1 MNLIICPACGS
12 SVEVELSVGC
22 PSCGARAVGPPL
34 AKPEHQLISYGPA
47 MVASTGGF
55 VILAALLASIIL
67 TWMISKGA
75 SLRIGTIVNA
85 GEIAAW
91 QLKWIALPVAMIVV
105 WGGMRLVRTI
115 KDAPA
120 TFGGL
125 RIARAG
131 FTSAM
136 VAIALVAVL
145 IGITVPER
153 LRRHQWALEAAEN
166 AHAYTL
172 NRALLEYRELHGT
185 LPPQEDL
192 INQLKTLPDPDG
204 AIAEALNFVDANGY
218 QASTVVAAAAPK
230 TKALAKGAALRNA
243 SLNTT
248 PDPPSVSFTN
258 YELRLPG
265 ADKKLDTPDDLIV
278 RDGLIMTVAEFQ
290 AYRAPRSATP

>member
-1 MNLIICPACGS
+1 MIICPACGS
-12 SVEVELSVGC
+12 TVEVELCDGC
-22 PSCGARAVGPPL
+22 TSCGARAVGPPL

-55 VILAALLASIIL
+55 ITLAGFLASIVV
-67 TWMISKGA
+67 TWIISKGA
-75 SLRIGTIVNA
+75 SLRFGPMVNA

-91 QLKWIALPVAMIVV
+91 QLKWIALPLAVAIV
-105 WGGMRLVRTI
+105 WGGMRLLRTI

-125 RIARAG
+125 RIARVG
-131 FTSAM
+131 FTSA
-136 VAIALVAVL
+136 VAAIALVAVL

-153 LRRHQWALEAAEN
+153 LRRHQWALDAAEN

-172 NRALLEYRELHGT
+172 NRALLEYRDLHGT
-185 LPPQEDL
+185 LPPQDDL
-192 INQLKTLPDPDG
+192 VNQLKTLPDPNG
-204 AIAEALNFVDANGY
+204 AIAEALSFVDANGY

-243 SLNTT
+243 SLSTT
-248 PDPPSVSFTN
+248 PDPPGVSFTN

-265 ADKKLDTPDDLIV
+265 ADKKLNTPDDLIV

-290 AYRAPRSATP
+290 AYRASRSATP